1 MNYKQNEKINQ
12 VKESTL
18 VVGIDIGSTTQ
29 YAWAFDCLY
38 VQQQQRRF

>member
-18 VVGIDIGSTTQ
+18 VVGIDIGNVK
-29 YAWAFDCLY
+29 YL
-38 VQQQQRRF
+38 

>member
-18 VVGIDIGSTTQ
+18 VVGIDIGSTTPVS
-29 YAWAFDCLY
+29 YAHLRAHETDS
-38 VQQQQRRF
+38 